1 MDGGFLLVIV
11 VLFAFMYLLLI
22 RPQRQQQAR
31 QREMLNSLKPGDEV
45 ITVGGIYGDVVE
57 IEDDRVALEIAE
69 DVEIEVSKRA
79 IASVV
84 PPEPEEP
91 AEGEEESGPESEP
104 EPVLAAE
111 EETDLEAAPEAQP
124 DGDRPAAQEEP
135 AGR

>member
-57 IEDDRVALEIAE
+57 VEDDRVALEIAE
-69 DVEIEVSKRA
+69 DVEVEVSKRA
-79 IASVV
+79 IASIV
-84 PPEPEEP
+84 PPEEPEEP
-91 AEGEEESGPESEP
+91 AEGDEVLEP
-104 EPVLAAE
+104 EAAATPTE
-111 EETDLEAAPEAQP
+111 DETDLEAAPETQP
-124 DGDRPAAQEEP
+124 DGDRPVTHEET

>member
-31 QREMLNSLKPGDEV
+31 QQEMLSALKPGDEV
-45 ITVGGIYGDVVE
+45 ITVGGIYGDIVE
-57 IEDDRVALEIAE
+57 VEDDRVALEIAE

-84 PPEPEEP
+84 PPEPDESEAEE
-91 AEGEEESGPESEP
+91 EP
-104 EPVLAAE
+104 EPATDATPVE
-111 EETDLEAAPEAQP
+111 EEVDLEADPKAKP
-124 DGDRPAAQEEP
+124 DAERPVAQEET

>member
-31 QREMLNSLKPGDEV
+31 QQDMLNSLKPGDEV

-57 IEDDRVALEIAE
+57 VEDDRVALEIAE

-79 IASVV
+79 IASIV
-84 PPEPEEP
+84 PPEEPEEP
-91 AEGEEESGPESEP
+91 ADEGEPEAEAS
-104 EPVLAAE
+104 AAE
-111 EETDLEAAPEAQP
+111 AETDLEAPGEQP
-124 DGDRPAAQEEP
+124 DGDRPVTQEEP

>member
-31 QREMLNSLKPGDEV
+31 QQEMLNSLKPGDEV

-57 IEDDRVALEIAE
+57 VEDDRVAIEIAE

-91 AEGEEESGPESEP
+91 AEGEEEFEP

>member
-31 QREMLNSLKPGDEV
+31 QQEMLSALKPGDEV
-45 ITVGGIYGDVVE
+45 ITVGGIYGDIVE
-57 IEDDRVALEIAE
+57 VEDDRVALEIAE

-84 PPEPEEP
+84 PPEPDESEAEE
-91 AEGEEESGPESEP
+91 EP
-104 EPVLAAE
+104 EPEADAAPVE
-111 EETDLEAAPEAQP
+111 EEVDLEADPKAKP
-124 DGDRPAAQEEP
+124 DAERPVAQEET